1 MIFNYLKYI
10 RPIWYFHLRP
20 QQDWSYFPTEKTLK
34 QAGWSLEKDP
44 LYKSS
49 EAQQRDLAWRAFQQG
64 FIWEHPKEGLDI
76 WTPIQL
82 PVPDEYRFI
91 RKNFHPVW
99 AWYCLVIRCLS
110 FKNPFREIRGFWK
123 SVSVKREIIS
133 KNTTRSTDYEHFS
146 SNLIA
151 QNPLVSVIIP
161 TLNRYDYLRDV
172 FKDLENQTYKN
183 FEVIVVDQTD
193 DFREDFYKG
202 WNLNL
207 NYWYQEEKALWK
219 ARNDAIRM
227 AQGEYILLYDD
238 DSRVAS
244 NWITAHLKTL
254 DYFDAAVS
262 SGVSISVV
270 GSEVPTHYSYFRW
283 SDQIDTGNVLLK
295 KSVFQAIGLF
305 DRQFEKQ
312 RMGDGEFGLRAYLHG
327 FKNISNPYA
336 QRLHLKVAQGG
347 LRQMGSW
354 DGWRPKKLLAPRP
367 VPSVLYLSRK
377 YFGDKAAFWLL
388 LHQVFPSYV
397 PYKFKKNRYLKLL
410 SFLLLPFLLPL
421 IVFQV
426 SRSWV
431 MAGRKLREGSKIEKM
446 YFF

>member
-193 DFREDFYKG
+193 DFQEEFYKG

-219 ARNDAIRM
+219 ARNEAIKS
-227 AQGEYILLYDD
+227 AKGEYILLYDD
-238 DSRVAS
+238 DSLVEKD
-244 NWITAHLKTL
+244 WIEQHLKTL
-254 DYFDAAVS
+254 DFFNAAIS

-270 GSEVPTHYSYFRW
+270 GGEVPTHYSYFRW

-312 RMGDGEFGLRAYLHG
+312 RMGDGEFGLRCYLAG
-327 FKNISNPYA
+327 YKNISNPRA
-336 QRLHLKVAQGG
+336 KRVHLKVSQGG

-354 DGWRPKKLLAPRP
+354 DGWRPKKWNAPRP

-377 YFGDKAAFWLL
+377 YFGNKKSILML
-388 LHQVFPSYV
+388 IPSV
-397 PYKFKKNRYLKLL
+397 APSLIPYQFKRNKTLKLV
-410 SFLLLPFLLPL
+410 SIFLIPLLFPLL
-421 IVFQV
+421 VFQV
-426 SRSWV
+426 MKSWRLASV
-431 MAGRKLREGSKIEKM
+431 KLKEGGIIEFIK
-446 YFF
+446 

>member
-20 QQDWSYFPTEKTLK
+20 QQDWSYFPSEKTLK

-123 SVSVKREIIS
+123 SCNLQREDFS
-133 KNTTRSTDYEHFS
+133 KNHFEYPAYESFQS
-146 SNLIA
+146 PLMA
-151 QNPLVSVIIP
+151 QKPLVSVIIP
-161 TLNRYDYLRDV
+161 TLNRYAYLRDV

-193 DFREDFYKG
+193 DFQEEFYKG

-219 ARNDAIRM
+219 ARNEAIKS
-227 AQGEYILLYDD
+227 AKGTYILMSEDD
-238 DSRVAS
+238 IRIPE
-244 NWITAHLKTL
+244 NLIEQHLKTI
-254 DYFDAAVS
+254 DFFKADVS
-262 SGVSISVV
+262 CGVFFPKGSSIPK
-270 GSEVPTHYSYFRW
+270 ERSYFKYAE
-283 SDQIDTGNVLLK
+283 QFATGNALLK
-295 KSVFQAIGLF
+295 KELFKKIGLY

-312 RMGDGEFGLRAYLHG
+312 RMGDGEFGLRLYTNG
-327 FKNISNPYA
+327 FKLVSNPIAYCIDVKA
-336 QRLHLKVAQGG
+336 PQGG
-347 LRQMGSW
+347 LRVKGGSW
-354 DGWRPKKLLAPRP
+354 DGWRPKGIWKPRP

-377 YFGDKAAFWLL
+377 YFGNHLSLL
-388 LHQVFPSYV
+388 MILVNVFPSFI
-397 PYKFKKNRYLKLL
+397 PYQFKKNRTLKLL
-410 SFLLLPFLLPL
+410 GFLLLPFLLPV
-421 IVFQV
+421 IAFAVG
-426 SRSWV
+426 RSW
-431 MAGRKLREGSKIEKM
+431 KLSTKKLQEGSSIDTL
-446 YFF
+446 

>member
-133 KNTTRSTDYEHFS
+133 KNTSRSNDYEHFS

-193 DFREDFYKG
+193 DFQEEFYKG

-219 ARNDAIRM
+219 ARNEAIKS
-227 AQGEYILLYDD
+227 AKGEYILLYDD
-238 DSRVAS
+238 DSLVEKD
-244 NWITAHLKTL
+244 WIEQHLKTL
-254 DYFDAAVS
+254 DYFDAAIS

-270 GSEVPTHYSYFRW
+270 GGEVPTHYSYFRW

-312 RMGDGEFGLRAYLHG
+312 RMGDGEFGLRCYLAG
-327 FKNISNPYA
+327 YKNISNPRA
-336 QRLHLKVAQGG
+336 KRVHLKVSQGG

-354 DGWRPKKLLAPRP
+354 DGWRPKKWNAPRP

-377 YFGDKAAFWLL
+377 YFGNKKSILML
-388 LHQVFPSYV
+388 IPSV
-397 PYKFKKNRYLKLL
+397 TPSLIPYQFKRNKTLKLV
-410 SFLLLPFLLPL
+410 SIFLIPLLFPLL
-421 IVFQV
+421 VFQV
-426 SRSWV
+426 MKSWRLASV
-431 MAGRKLREGSKIEKM
+431 KLKEGGIIEFIK
-446 YFF
+446 